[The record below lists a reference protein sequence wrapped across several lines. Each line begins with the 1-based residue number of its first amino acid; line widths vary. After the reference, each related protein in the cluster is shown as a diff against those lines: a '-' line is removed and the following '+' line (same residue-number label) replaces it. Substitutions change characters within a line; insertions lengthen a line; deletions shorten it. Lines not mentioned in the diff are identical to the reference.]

1 MAERSELILGRH
13 EAHFE
18 EPDLLVIVTRG
29 PLSAVEMNLLSDY
42 IIDLAAPMEHLLVLA
57 DIRELGEI
65 PPDSRRVLA
74 VRTGP
79 VPYRGIAIFG
89 GSFQVRLLSKLLVG
103 AVNLF
108 SRPRRDNPVHF
119 CDTEAEAR
127 AWIEQRRRVLA

>member
-1 MAERSELILGRH
+1 MAKQQL
-13 EAHFE
+13 
-18 EPDLLVIVTRG
+18 LLVDADPRSLRVLEVSLRKAGYSVTTATSKAT
-29 PLSAVEMNLLSDY
+29 PVPASAVRPGWPAK
-42 IIDLAAPMEHLLVLA
+42 IDP
-57 DIRELGEI
+57 
-65 PPDSRRVLA
+65 RVLA

-119 CDTEAEAR
+119 CDTEVEAR